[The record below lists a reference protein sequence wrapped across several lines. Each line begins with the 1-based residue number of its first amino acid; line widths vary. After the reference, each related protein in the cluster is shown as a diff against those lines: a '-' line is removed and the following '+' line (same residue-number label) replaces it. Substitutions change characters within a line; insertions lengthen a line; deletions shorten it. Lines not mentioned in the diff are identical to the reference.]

1 VVGLTAHVR
10 AWLHTHDPGYLATR
24 RAARATVLMPAMFAI
39 GDKAIANPEV
49 AYFVAFGSFAMLL
62 LVDFQGSIA
71 DRVRAQASLA
81 VACVVLITLGTLASR
96 STPVAVIAMGLVAFA
111 ILFSGVVSSALAGAT
126 TALLLAFILPVSLPG
141 PASAI
146 PDRIAGWGMAAGVSV
161 LAIWLLWPAPARNP
175 VRTSA
180 IAACRALAARLRAE
194 IAYVMSAGTE
204 SDRDTYLA
212 AIGAADEAVDGLRS
226 VFFGTPYRPTGLTTD
241 ARAVVRLVDELR
253 WLNSIVLRSA
263 PKQHPKTPD
272 KAVCAVKVAAAEV
285 LERAAS
291 LLDEPGAADGELVQA
306 LERMRAALGVLE
318 HGATTKLPSP
328 EEISGSDDQRA
339 LMIVTALDP
348 SFRAQELSFIV
359 GQIGTNVGYAAA
371 AARRSWLQ
379 RILGRQPA
387 GFSGPL
393 TSAQERLGAHV
404 EAGSSWLHNSL
415 RGAAALSLAVLVADL
430 SSVQHGFWVVF
441 GTLAVL
447 RSNALSTGQNALR
460 ALGGTV
466 AGFIVGGAIVYAI
479 GTDTTV
485 LWVLLP
491 FVVLFAGLAPAAIS
505 FAAGQASFTITLL
518 ILFNLIV
525 PAGWQIGLLRIEDV
539 AIGCAVSLAV
549 GVLFW
554 PRGAAAAFGRALSQA
569 YTDCASYLADAV
581 AYGVGR
587 CDHGGPQ
594 PAAPRERAVRAAA
607 ASRRLDDTFRGY
619 LTERGSKP
627 IPLSEVTS
635 LVTGVIGLRL
645 AADAVLELWERDGA
659 PGGDRSAARAELLG
673 ASANMTGWYEQ
684 FASGL
689 TGGRGVPDPLARDDV
704 ADGRLI
710 AAVAND
716 LGDSD
721 GNATATGVR
730 VIWTGDHLD
739 AVRRLSEMLVAPARA
754 AVAEQALGPQ
764 DELLRE
770 GLASL
775 RPRPAARASA

>member
-1 VVGLTAHVR
+1 
-10 AWLHTHDPGYLATR
+10 
-24 RAARATVLMPAMFAI
+24 MPAMFAI

-71 DRVRAQASLA
+71 DRVRAQLSLA
-81 VACVVLITLGTLASR
+81 LACVVLITLGTLASR
-96 STPVAVIAMGLVAFA
+96 STPVAVIAMALVAFV

-180 IAACRALAARLRAE
+180 IAACRALAARLRTE

-263 PKQHPKTPD
+263 PKQHPKIPD
-272 KAVCAVKVAAAEV
+272 SGVCAVKVAAAEV
-285 LERAAS
+285 LERAAA
-291 LLDEPGAADGELVQA
+291 LLDEARADDGELAQA
-306 LERMRAALGVLE
+306 LERMRAALSALE
-318 HGATTKLPSP
+318 HGAAAKLPSA
-328 EEISGSDDQRA
+328 EESSGPDDQRA
-339 LMIVTALDP
+339 RMIVTALDP

-359 GQIGTNVGYAAA
+359 GQIGTNVGFAAA

-379 RILGRQPA
+379 RLLGRQPA
-387 GFSGPL
+387 GFTGPL
-393 TSAQERLGAHV
+393 ASAQERLGAHV
-404 EAGSSWLHNSL
+404 ELGSSWLHNSL

-460 ALGGTV
+460 ALGGTL

-485 LWVLLP
+485 LWVVLP

-569 YTDCASYLADAV
+569 YTDSASYLADAV

-587 CDHGGPQ
+587 CDRGGPQ
-594 PAAPRERAVRAAA
+594 PPAPLERAVRAAA

-659 PGGDRSAARAELLG
+659 HEGDRSAARAELQS
-673 ASANMTGWYEQ
+673 ASATMTGWYEQ
-684 FASGL
+684 FARGL
-689 TGGRGVPDPLARDDV
+689 TGGQGVPDPLPRDEV

-716 LGDSD
+716 LVDSD
-721 GNATATGVR
+721 GHAAPTGVR

-770 GLASL
+770 ALASV
-775 RPRPAARASA
+775 RPRPYARASA

>member
-1 VVGLTAHVR
+1 MTAHIR
-10 AWLHTHDPGYLATR
+10 AWLHAHDPGYLATR
-24 RAARATVLMPAMFAI
+24 RALRAAVLMPAMFAI

-96 STPVAVIAMGLVAFA
+96 STPVAVIAMALVAFA

-161 LAIWLLWPAPARNP
+161 LAIWLLWPAPVRNP

-194 IAYVMSAGTE
+194 IAYVMSPGTD
-204 SDRDTYLA
+204 SDREAYLA

-291 LLDEPGAADGELVQA
+291 LLDESGAADGELVQA
-306 LERMRAALGVLE
+306 LERMRAALGALE

-328 EEISGSDDQRA
+328 EEISGPDDQRA
-339 LMIVTALDP
+339 LRIVTALDP

-393 TSAQERLGAHV
+393 SSAQERLGAHV

-460 ALGGTV
+460 AVGGTV
-466 AGFIVGGAIVYAI
+466 AGFIVGGALVYAI

-485 LWVLLP
+485 LWVVLP

-525 PAGWQIGLLRIEDV
+525 PSGWQIGLLRIEDV
-539 AIGCAVSLAV
+539 GIGCAVSLAV

-587 CDHGGPQ
+587 CDNGGPQ

-659 PGGDRSAARAELLG
+659 RGGDRSAARAELLG

-689 TGGRGVPDPLARDDV
+689 TGGQGVPDPLARDEV

-775 RPRPAARASA
+775 RLRTAARASA